1 MAAIINGVVLSKEN
15 IAFLKAAQEKARA
28 ERIAKVKNF
37 QPADRETILAATVEK
52 AREKKA
58 KTKISH
64 AARRARRVALSIAAD
79 PRNKGTSKGK

>member
-1 MAAIINGVVLSKEN
+1 MAFILNGVVMSKEN
-15 IAFLKAAQEKARA
+15 IAMMKAVQEKDRA
-28 ERIAKVKNF
+28 ERIAKIKNF
-37 QPADRETILAATVEK
+37 GTASIPETPK
-52 AREKKA
+52 MKKS